1 MKTRDFTFAVL
12 TMVCAF
18 VVTNLFT
25 ACSSS
30 SSDEDSIK
38 AFSYTIYV
46 EPVTYIWEDGNP
58 DLMEWLNSI
67 KSAYETALG
76 VSSDS
81 FSKTGKEAECNKA
94 VQDDCK
100 KAESTVANIKGGT
113 ANVMVK
119 NNTSGKTVYSYKVL
133 P

>member
-1 MKTRDFTFAVL
+1 MKTKKFILAAV

-25 ACSSS
+25 ACSS
-30 SSDEDSIK
+30 DEDSIK

-46 EPVTYIWEDGNP
+46 DPITYAWQNDDPNF
-58 DLMEWLNSI
+58 MAWVNSI
-67 KSAYETALG
+67 QNAYQTALG
-76 VSSDS
+76 VSGNS
-81 FSKTGKEAECNKA
+81 FSKTGKEAECDKA
-94 VQDDCK
+94 VQDGCK

-113 ANVMVK
+113 AEVMVK
-119 NNTSGKTVYSYKVL
+119 NNTTGRTVYTYKVL